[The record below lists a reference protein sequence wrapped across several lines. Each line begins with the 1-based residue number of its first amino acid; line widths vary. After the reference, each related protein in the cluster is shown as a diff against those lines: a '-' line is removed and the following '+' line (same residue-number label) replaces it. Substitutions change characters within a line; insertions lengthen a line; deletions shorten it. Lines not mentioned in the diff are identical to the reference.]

1 MNFFR
6 IFTNLR
12 ISEKWKAGCC
22 WTLRTHANTSVISN
36 NRKPQTYSTKNPA
49 VFFPLDWRV
58 QSLGTTKQL
67 NVNREIGPPYER
79 GKRPAIPFGRDVE
92 THILRNTSS
101 TTSKDQQLCVFQ
113 ANLRVCRWKLCK
125 RALCYVRA
133 WRFSRTSRANVSTMH
148 ISFLQA
154 MCWSVFRTLGALKM
168 TVNAGCWLKYCSST
182 RYSMKHKLQKLL

>member
-1 MNFFR
+1 M
-6 IFTNLR
+6 
-12 ISEKWKAGCC
+12 SKAECC
-22 WTLRTHANTSVISN
+22 WTLRTHANSLVISN
-36 NRKPQTYSTKNPA
+36 KRKPQTYSTKNPA
-49 VFFPLDWRV
+49 VFLFHRTV

-92 THILRNTSS
+92 THSKKHQQHHEQRPAALR
-101 TTSKDQQLCVFQ
+101 FQ
-113 ANLRVCRWKLCK
+113 ANLRVCHWKLCK
-125 RALCYVRA
+125 RALCYVHT

-148 ISFLQA
+148 TSFLQV

-168 TVNAGCWLKYCSST
+168 TVDAGCWRKYCSST